1 LSSLYNKG
9 KAQFVPEPTE
19 VTKPMSSGFEQMLLV
34 KILAKQGIIAEAK
47 K

>member
-1 LSSLYNKG
+1 
-9 KAQFVPEPTE
+9 
-19 VTKPMSSGFEQMLLV
+19 MSSGFEQMLLV